1 MSYWTRAE
9 TELLVNISSEEPH
22 RALITTN
29 WKSYVSLL
37 RDCEGFE
44 EIKRF
49 EPSEGGVEVQGTVDL
64 SEYSWLF
71 LRRSLSEG
79 QLSEF
84 EQEKTKLPSF
94 TVEEIGY
101 RPESHE
107 RETLIH
113 AEPLNKYW
121 LMVSTDM
128 AHWVRRLDEHPFAVC
143 VSEAR
148 YAGAESTEDAHTD
161 RHRTYML
168 PRQLLSIRKKRREV
182 SEEEKQRL
190 RRQLGIS

>member
-9 TELLVNISSEEPH
+9 TELLVNISSDEPH
-22 RALITTN
+22 RALVTTN
-29 WKSYVSLL
+29 WKSYVSML
-37 RDCEGFE
+37 RDCEGFQE
-44 EIKRF
+44 TDRF
-49 EPSEGGVEVQGTVDL
+49 EPAEGGVEVRGVVDL

-71 LRRSLSEG
+71 LRRSLSDG
-79 QLSEF
+79 QLAQF
-84 EQEKTKLPSF
+84 EQEKAKLPPLAV
-94 TVEEIGY
+94 TEIPY
-101 RPESHE
+101 RPEPHE
-107 RETLIH
+107 RETLMH
-113 AEPLNKYW
+113 TEPLNKYW
-121 LMVSTDM
+121 LMISTDM

-148 YAGAESTEDAHTD
+148 FRGADSADDAHTD

-182 SEEEKQRL
+182 SEEERERL